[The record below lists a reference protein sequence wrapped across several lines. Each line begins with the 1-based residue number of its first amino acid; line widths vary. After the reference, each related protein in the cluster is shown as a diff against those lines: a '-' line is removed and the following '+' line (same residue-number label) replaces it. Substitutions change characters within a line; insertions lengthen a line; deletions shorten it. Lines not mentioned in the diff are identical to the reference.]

1 MSEDSLHRAF
11 IRSGTELTSPTACP
25 EIKLHLATAITP
37 LWQASESYLHG
48 NNLPP
53 PYWAFAWVG
62 GQALAR
68 YVLDSPWVVRGRS
81 VLDFAAG
88 SGISGI
94 AAGLAGAA
102 EVEASEVD
110 AVAAAAVAL
119 NAESNGVAIRVMTGD
134 LVEKPPG
141 HWDVVLAGDVC
152 YERAMTEHCFPWLQ
166 SLAAKGAMVLL
177 ADPGRAYLPEKG
189 IVRLA
194 EYEIPTTRE
203 IEDRDMRQTV
213 IYRVAG

>member
-1 MSEDSLHRAF
+1 MSEEDIHRGF
-11 IRSGTELTSPTACP
+11 IRAGTELTSTTACP

-68 YVLDSPWVVRGRS
+68 YVLDSPWLVRGRR

-88 SGISGI
+88 SGIGGI
-94 AAGLAGAA
+94 AAGLAGATDI
-102 EVEASEVD
+102 EASDLDGVSC
-110 AVAAAAVAL
+110 AAIKL
-119 NAESNGVAIRVMTGD
+119 NAESNGVTIKILPGD
-134 LVEKPPG
+134 LVDKPG
-141 HWDVVLAGDVC
+141 GSWNVVLAGDIC
-152 YERAMTEHCFPWLQ
+152 YEKPMTDRCFPWLQ
-166 SLAAKGAMVLL
+166 KLAQKGAMVLL

-189 IVRLA
+189 LVKLA
-194 EYEIPTTRE
+194 EFTIPTTRE
-203 IEDRDMRQTV
+203 IEDRDSRLTT
-213 IYRVAG
+213 IYRVEG

>member
-1 MSEDSLHRAF
+1 MSEQDIHRAF
-11 IRSGTELTSPTACP
+11 IRSGTELVAPTAIP
-25 EIKLHLATAITP
+25 EVKLHLATAITP
-37 LWQASESYLHG
+37 LWQASEAYLHG

-68 YVLDSPWVVRGRS
+68 YVLDSPWLVRGRR

-88 SGISGI
+88 SGICGI
-94 AAGLAGAA
+94 AAALAGAT
-102 EVEASEVD
+102 EIEASD
-110 AVAAAAVAL
+110 LDGVACAAIML
-119 NAESNGVAIRVMTGD
+119 NAESNGVSVKVLPGD
-134 LVEKPPG
+134 LVDRPSG
-141 HWDVVLAGDVC
+141 SWDVVLAGDIC
-152 YERAMTEHCFPWLQ
+152 YEKPMTDRCFPWLQ
-166 SLAAKGAMVLL
+166 ELAQKGAMVLL

-194 EYEIPTTRE
+194 EYTIPTSRE
-203 IEDRDMRQTV
+203 IEDRESRDTV